1 MVITHAGNICGTLLV
16 CTVLLPWGN
25 KSSRGNSSYKKKN
38 QGVALF
44 YNTVDEKIQKSLT
57 HVICDKLQLTKLR
70 KRKKVEK
77 NGLLTE
83 FSYNM
88 NYFLFFSL

>member
-44 YNTVDEKIQKSLT
+44 YNTVVEKIQKKSHSCNMQQT
-57 HVICDKLQLTKLR
+57 EIDYI
-70 KRKKVEK
+70 EK
-77 NGLLTE
+77 NIKKWMRLLT
-83 FSYNM
+83 
-88 NYFLFFSL
+88 